1 MEILLTLLCGFG
13 ITFFLQHKAYPLL
26 SRVEFFKRM
35 LECTF
40 CIGVHGGW
48 IAYAV
53 CYWSLWEDLS
63 YAVILTQSVSYAF
76 AGGAFTYVVDA
87 WASYLE
93 KE

>member
-26 SRVEFFKRM
+26 SRVGFFKRM

-48 IAYAV
+48 MAYAIFH
-53 CYWSLWEDLS
+53 WHLFESLD
-63 YAVILTQSVSYAF
+63 YIVIFTNLVTYAF

-87 WASYLE
+87 GASYLE